1 MSIQHSVHYKAGE
14 GMLDQPHDLILMY
27 SYVLVKAFMSLS
39 LFCQLYNN
47 HANYTQNDLNIKDL
61 CMHVCKYMHVKWQ
74 GEVELYHMY
83 IHK

>member
-1 MSIQHSVHYKAGE
+1 
-14 GMLDQPHDLILMY
+14 
-27 SYVLVKAFMSLS
+27 MSLS
-39 LFCQLYNN
+39 LFCQLYNG